1 MRGLKSSLALVSV
14 AILLAAS
21 AAAYA
26 GPWGG
31 SCCPGGLGGGP
42 WAAKGSGVWNEL
54 TKEQQKEITSL
65 RTELLKKMESLRS
78 DAAKKRIEM
87 LELAAKDTPDET
99 AIQKVRE
106 ANLGAQRCHAE
117 RAPRHE
123 YKDSVAAYSGTE
135 KEAGSL
141 RFRGVPGWWP
151 RRILRRMSYGRRRGP
166 CALVT

>member
-106 ANLGAQRCHAE
+106 QIWALKDTMRNERRAMRTKIRSLLTPEQKKKLGPFGFGACPGGGRGGFCGGC
-117 RAPRHE
+117 RM
-123 YKDSVAAYSGTE
+123 
-135 KEAGSL
+135 AG
-141 RFRGVPGWWP
+141 GG
-151 RRILRRMSYGRRRGP
+151 GP
-166 CALVT
+166 VL